1 MHYFCILSC
10 FIYLTLLSKA
20 FGLPAGVEMK
30 RIFANHK
37 NEPCPTQKCKD
48 ENKIVVNVI
57 KFNLKKLNPIVISK
71 SNYEIGKSKGESISE
86 TGTQFFHRN
95 NVDIA
100 INANFFEPCCLE
112 EAEPKD
118 LKGLV
123 ISEGKLVSPLY
134 SKTESVDGSYSF
146 IINFDQTMDILSYK
160 DLKDLSNIHTA
171 VSGSH
176 LIVDKGKVIKIKGKF
191 STERHPRTILG
202 LDKAKRTLILVAFDG
217 RQEGYSSGATFEE
230 AAKWLLKLGAD
241 KALNLDGG
249 GSTIMVIKDEK
260 GKTKIFNSPS
270 SMRYNANHIGFRF
283 GSRSAFTS
291 RVGFASN

>member
-1 MHYFCILSC
+1 MRYFCILSC
-10 FIYLTLLSKA
+10 FYLILSEA
-20 FGLPAGVEMK
+20 FGLPAGVEIK

-37 NEPCPTQKCKD
+37 NGTCPTQECKD

-57 KFNLKKLNPIVISK
+57 KFNLKNLNPSVISK
-71 SNYEIGKSKGESISE
+71 SNYEKGETKGESISE
-86 TGTQFFHRN
+86 TGTQFFRRN

-100 INANFFEPCCLE
+100 VNANFFEPCCLE
-112 EAEPKD
+112 KPEAKD

-123 ISEGKLVSPLY
+123 ISEGELVSPLY
-134 SKTESVDGSYSF
+134 SKVESVDGSYSF

-160 DLKDLSNIHTA
+160 ELKDLSKIHTA

-191 STERHPRTILG
+191 STERHPRTVLG
-202 LDKAKRTLILVAFDG
+202 LDKSKMILILVAFDG
-217 RQEGYSSGATFEE
+217 RQKGYSSGATFEE
-230 AAKWLLKLGAD
+230 AAKWLIRLGAY

-260 GKTKIFNSPS
+260 GKAKIFNSPS
-270 SMRYNANHIGFRF
+270 SMRYNGNHIGFRF
-283 GSRSAFTS
+283 
-291 RVGFASN
+291 